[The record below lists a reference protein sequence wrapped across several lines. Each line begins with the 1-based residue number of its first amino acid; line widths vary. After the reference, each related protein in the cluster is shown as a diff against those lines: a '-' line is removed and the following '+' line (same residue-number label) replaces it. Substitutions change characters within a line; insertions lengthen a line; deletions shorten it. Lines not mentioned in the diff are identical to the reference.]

1 MKKLVL
7 VMLSMIGIGLFA
19 QLPSLES
26 STWNLDSIHTY
37 FGGSLV
43 RRNSSTGVWIF
54 TNQGT
59 LKSQMDKFSQ
69 PVSVDYIIQH
79 DTIIADRASIMYKI
93 EKVSNTRMELRTMG
107 SFYDADN
114 FIRYYF
120 TLLRKE

>member
-1 MKKLVL
+1 
-7 VMLSMIGIGLFA
+7 MLSMIGIGLFA

-54 TNQGT
+54 TNQGI